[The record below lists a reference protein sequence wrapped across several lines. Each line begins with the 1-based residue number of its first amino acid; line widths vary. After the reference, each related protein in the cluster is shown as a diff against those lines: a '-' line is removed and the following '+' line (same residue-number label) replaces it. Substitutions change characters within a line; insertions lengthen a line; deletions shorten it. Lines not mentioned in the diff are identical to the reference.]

1 MSELQTLLLALIQGL
16 TEFLPI
22 SSTAH
27 LILPSKLLGWPDP
40 GIGFN
45 VAVHL
50 GSLLAVVFYFHTQ
63 LLHLG
68 QAWVKSLSLQKM
80 DESGRLAWYLLLAT
94 IPSAGIG
101 LLFGQLT
108 GFYLRAPLIIAATT
122 IFFGLVLWIG
132 ERYGEKKQHLV
143 DLTLVQAIVI
153 GIAQTLA
160 LIPGTS
166 RSGITLTAALLL
178 GLTSQAAATFSFL
191 LSIPVIILAGGY
203 ELRMLILTGSEID
216 PVQMLFAMV
225 VAFASSLLV
234 IHLFLKALTR
244 IGLLPF
250 VIYRLVLGVVLLWI
264 FLPPYLSTLM
274 P

>member
-1 MSELQTLLLALIQGL
+1 
-16 TEFLPI
+16 
-22 SSTAH
+22 
-27 LILPSKLLGWPDP
+27 
-40 GIGFN
+40 
-45 VAVHL
+45 
-50 GSLLAVVFYFHTQ
+50 
-63 LLHLG
+63 
-68 QAWVKSLSLQKM
+68 
-80 DESGRLAWYLLLAT
+80 
-94 IPSAGIG
+94 
-101 LLFGQLT
+101 
-108 GFYLRAPLIIAATT
+108 
-122 IFFGLVLWIG
+122 VLWIG

-166 RSGITLTAALLL
+166 RVGITLTAALLL

-203 ELRMLILTGSEID
+203 EVRMLILTGSEMD
-216 PVQMLFAMV
+216 PVQMLLAMV
-225 VAFASSLLV
+225 VAFVSSLLV

>member
-1 MSELQTLLLALIQGL
+1 MVLRSPMGLPPFLQCNV
-16 TEFLPI
+16 
-22 SSTAH
+22 
-27 LILPSKLLGWPDP
+27 
-40 GIGFN
+40 GIAGCG
-45 VAVHL
+45 VCRPLRPQVR
-50 GSLLAVVFYFHTQ
+50 
-63 LLHLG
+63 
-68 QAWVKSLSLQKM
+68 KSLVQQ
-80 DESGRLAWYLLLAT
+80 DDGVGAA
-94 IPSAGIG
+94 ADG
-101 LLFGQLT
+101 FGQLT

-153 GIAQTLA
+153 GIVQTLA

-166 RSGITLTAALLL
+166 RVGITLTAALLL

-225 VAFASSLLV
+225 VAFVSSLLV